1 MFRGGPTTHGD
12 GDPAF
17 GRMTG
22 EGCRLSGYAHR
33 GSTTR
38 KPGDVMA
45 TKRLTRLFG
54 CVLVLGVGLTMA
66 SCTTTPE
73 ENPSGTPVIQ
83 NESSSSP
90 SGDASD
96 LPIAPTPSISQPTP
110 STNLDGIE
118 ATGGFGEAPEVT
130 IPSPWAI
137 DSTKTK
143 ILVQGTG
150 ATVDTTGYV
159 DVNYYGVNA
168 RTGEYFDDSY
178 SRGTSVSFPLN
189 GVVPGFAKGLTGQ
202 KVGTRLIIAMPGAD
216 GYDSQGGNS
225 NAGIEIG
232 DTLVFVVDIL
242 KTQFAQPTGTT
253 VTVNDASLP
262 TVSGDLESPTVTIP
276 SGNPPTSLVVQ
287 PLITGPD
294 ADVVVE
300 ATDGI
305 VVDYAEYIWDSGK
318 MVRQTY
324 GFSPLTGKLSDTIP
338 GWQQALAG
346 QPLGSRVLLVV
357 PPAQAYPQGAP
368 KIGIPQGS
376 TMVYVID
383 ILFSSATVG

>member
-1 MFRGGPTTHGD
+1 
-12 GDPAF
+12 
-17 GRMTG
+17 
-22 EGCRLSGYAHR
+22 
-33 GSTTR
+33 
-38 KPGDVMA
+38 
-45 TKRLTRLFG
+45 
-54 CVLVLGVGLTMA
+54 MA
-66 SCTTTPE
+66 SCTSTPD
-73 ENPSGTPVIQ
+73 ENPSGTPVIDDA
-83 NESSSSP
+83 SPSP

-96 LPIAPTPSISQPTP
+96 LPIAPTPTIGQIPA
-110 STNLDGIE
+110 STSLDGVD

-137 DSTKTK
+137 DSTRTK

-150 ATVDTTGYV
+150 ATIDTAGYV
-159 DVNYYGVNA
+159 DVNYYGVDA
-168 RTGEYFDDSY
+168 RTGELFDDSY

-216 GYDSQGGNS
+216 GYDSSNGNP

-242 KTQFAQPTGTT
+242 KTQFSQPTGTT
-253 VTVNDASLP
+253 VTVTDSSLP
-262 TVSGDLESPTVTIP
+262 TVSGDLESPTVNIP
-276 SGNPPTSLVVQ
+276 QGAAPTSLVVQ

-294 ADVVVE
+294 ADVVVNQG
-300 ATDGI
+300 DGI
-305 VVDYAEYIWDSGK
+305 VVDYAEYIWDSRK

-324 GFSPLTGKLSDTIP
+324 GFSPLRGNLSDTIP
-338 GWQQALAG
+338 GWQQALVG
-346 QPLGSRVLLVV
+346 QPLGSRLLLVV
-357 PPAQAYPQGAP
+357 PPDQAYPQGAP

-383 ILFSSATVG
+383 ILFSSPTVMSS